1 VPTDVLEGTLG
12 IGPSSLVTVALF
24 SVEDGAAA
32 DDTGVTVLAERAAGI
47 IALYCEAFRR
57 QAATVAMGTS
67 VYVLLPH
74 GESLDRAALLAFV
87 TSVVDRSMD
96 ALRARM
102 AVAVGSTV
110 PLADVASSRAEADRV
125 LRAVRIEGRQRQ
137 VATMSD
143 VRSVATLLE
152 LQELA
157 LRHPRLREGKL
168 QFLTDHD
175 RDKGTEYVPTLRA
188 YLDAF
193 GDVPR
198 AAAAVNVHP
207 NTFRYRLRRLTELA
221 ALDLD
226 DPVERLVVSL
236 QIALADLA

>member
-1 VPTDVLEGTLG
+1 
-12 IGPSSLVTVALF
+12 
-24 SVEDGAAA
+24 
-32 DDTGVTVLAERAAGI
+32 
-47 IALYCEAFRR
+47 
-57 QAATVAMGTS
+57 
-67 VYVLLPH
+67 
-74 GESLDRAALLAFV
+74 
-87 TSVVDRSMD
+87 
-96 ALRARM
+96 
-102 AVAVGSTV
+102 
-110 PLADVASSRAEADRV
+110 
-125 LRAVRIEGRQRQ
+125 
-137 VATMSD
+137 MSD

-152 LQELA
+152 LKELA
-157 LRHPRLREGKL
+157 LRHPRLREGEL
-168 QFLTDHD
+168 QFLADHD